1 MGYIETLVKCLRGV
15 DTSRI
20 DEMAHALRACQ
31 GTVYVLGN
39 GGSQANASHLVL
51 HLLECGVRARDIMG
65 ETAWLT
71 ASAND
76 HSYEASAARLLV
88 LTGRPGDALLV
99 VSGSGN
105 SPNVVFALEE
115 ARAREITTLGL
126 LGFGGG
132 AARGLC
138 DCALVLASKEYGP
151 VEDSHSAAIH
161 ILGEL
166 LCRQTKGGGK

>member
-1 MGYIETLVKCLRGV
+1 MDYIDTLIKCLRQM
-15 DTSRI
+15 DTGRI
-20 DEMAHALRACQ
+20 DEIAHALRACQ

-51 HLLECGVRARDIMG
+51 HLLECGVRARDVMG

-88 LTGRPGDALLV
+88 LTGREGDALLV
-99 VSGSGN
+99 LSGSGN
-105 SPNVVFALEE
+105 SPNVVLALTE
-115 ARAREITTLGL
+115 AKGRGMMTLGF

-138 DCALVLASKEYGP
+138 DCALVLTSKEYGP

-161 ILGEL
+161 ILAGL
-166 LCRQTKGGGK
+166 LHQQNKGGGK